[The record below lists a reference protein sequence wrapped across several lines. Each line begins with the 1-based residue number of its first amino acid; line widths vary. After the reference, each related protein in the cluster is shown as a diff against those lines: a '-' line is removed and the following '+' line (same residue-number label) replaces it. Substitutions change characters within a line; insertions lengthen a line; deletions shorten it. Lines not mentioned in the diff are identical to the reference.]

1 MSNEPSVTYVDRA
14 IQTEPPR
21 HLSRSDGHNALNL
34 HEPLSSQ
41 DVDAAYSQLSSLTIS
56 KRDHKLSQLAYKKPS
71 ELNALKKR
79 IVSLPETSPPSRI
92 DSEPIRDRVVSMSE
106 QVKVSLVSS
115 ADNSLS
121 SDCFESSVETSQSQ
135 ILSELGSSSAKRAR
149 PRRSLAFPQTP
160 SPPSSPESIM
170 IIGNNMQ
177 VPSSFL
183 RQKAIKFPK
192 ALADDNTWNTWASSP
207 PRPIPALHGP
217 LSLPY
222 ARCPSGAEGTIIEG
236 EDMTRT
242 IWGLGNDAGAREHGV
257 DTKFDTHPDQ
267 SLSVQKRDNLNQSK
281 LPTLGIC
288 TVSNTPSERAEQSK
302 VLGNLPSD
310 SLYVSP
316 SSVPG
321 IDALNHLHQFPDNLK
336 RSVKGR
342 DTVQGLGL
350 VWNNTQPTNADI
362 HGVNEQPHLKAS
374 APEFIPR
381 GRLSDHPQPRVTVE
395 PAVRSHYIVPKPQVP
410 AIDLAYEYRAQRER
424 KTPLLASP
432 SSTSSSWSPYL
443 STPLPL
449 HTERFADVWN
459 SEDAADELRRFI
471 FERIGQQ
478 NLSPG
483 ELKQISELARS
494 MNLDRTS
501 AYPSSSYERPFFA
514 TKFPPESPLKL
525 DFHHPGPPP
534 NTPLPPIPSQN
545 PKAMSLAPPSPKSSV
560 FRLGGRPGA
569 QPRSVPFARLLQRKL
584 SVVPEEP
591 GSTAEHPPT
600 SPRSERTA
608 FGGGVEGQHY
618 KPYFAHTSQNTP
630 RLPDISNHDGAT
642 HRSHSYSLHFGNE
655 PFTAGNLEVGGYIQL
670 GPRTNSTNA
679 SVQTRAGKPPF
690 QGVIVPE
697 DIRERPC
704 KIRSNIVTAASSG
717 AIANKE
723 NGPAIGRSD
732 SAGSNRSGKT
742 FSSVTGKE
750 TVRKKFK
757 SRKQGNSVT
766 SAETFVP
773 STGDPWLSGP
783 ELDAWLS

>member
-1 MSNEPSVTYVDRA
+1 MFNEPSVTYVDRA

-34 HEPLSSQ
+34 HEPLSFQ

-135 ILSELGSSSAKRAR
+135 ILSELGSSSAKRTR
-149 PRRSLAFPQTP
+149 PRQSLAFPQTP

-192 ALADDNTWNTWASSP
+192 ALDDNTWNTWASSP

-288 TVSNTPSERAEQSK
+288 TVSNTPSERVEQFT
-302 VLGNLPSD
+302 VLGNPPSD
-310 SLYVSP
+310 SLYVSS

-321 IDALNHLHQFPDNLK
+321 IDALNHLPDNLK
-336 RSVKGR
+336 RSAKGR
-342 DTVQGLGL
+342 DSVQGLGL

-362 HGVNEQPHLKAS
+362 HRINGQPHLKAS

-381 GRLSDHPQPRVTVE
+381 GRLSDDPQPRVTVE
-395 PAVRSHYIVPKPQVP
+395 PAVRSHYIVPKPQIP

-432 SSTSSSWSPYL
+432 SSTSSTWSPYL

-459 SEDAADELRRFI
+459 SEDAADELRRYI

-501 AYPSSSYERPFFA
+501 AYPSSSYERPSFA
-514 TKFPPESPLKL
+514 TKFPPGSPLKL
-525 DFHHPGPPP
+525 DFYHPGPPP
-534 NTPLPPIPSQN
+534 NTPLPSIPSQN
-545 PKAMSLAPPSPKSSV
+545 PKAVLLAPPSPESSV
-560 FRLGGRPGA
+560 FRLGGRPGT

-600 SPRSERTA
+600 SPQNERPA
-608 FGGGVEGQHY
+608 FRGGAEGQHY
-618 KPYFAHTSQNTP
+618 KPYFARTSQNTP
-630 RLPDISNHDGAT
+630 RLPDIFNHDDGK
-642 HRSHSYSLHFGNE
+642 HRSHSYSSNFGSE

-670 GPRTNSTNA
+670 GPRTNLTNA
-679 SVQTRAGKPPF
+679 STHARAVKLPF
-690 QGVIVPE
+690 QGAMVPE

-704 KIRSNIVTAASSG
+704 NIRSNMVATASSG

-723 NGPAIGRSD
+723 NGPAIGRCD
-732 SAGSNRSGKT
+732 SAGSNRGGKT
-742 FSSVTGKE
+742 FSNGTGKE
-750 TVRKKFK
+750 TIRKKFK
-757 SRKQGNSVT
+757 SKKQGNSVT

-783 ELDAWLS
+783 ELDAWLG